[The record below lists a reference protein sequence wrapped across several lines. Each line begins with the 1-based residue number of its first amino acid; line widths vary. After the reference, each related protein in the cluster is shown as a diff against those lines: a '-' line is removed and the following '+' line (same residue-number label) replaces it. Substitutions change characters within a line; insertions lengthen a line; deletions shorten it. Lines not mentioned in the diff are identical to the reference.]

1 MFSSEGRLASVIVE
15 NNLGGIRVFG
25 GAEASEILYLLV
37 GRTDQ
42 VVPGDLSTQQLR
54 KLALLQRSAPSDADP
69 IRSNLLDSANIWITC
84 NPFTG
89 EIKSAPVA
97 EVGETQLANTRTA
110 VEGDGTAGVQAVV
123 REARALASAGIREQ

>member
-1 MFSSEGRLASVIVE
+1 MFSAEGRLASVIVE
-15 NNLGGIRVFG
+15 NNLGGTKVFG

-54 KLALLQRSAPSDADP
+54 KQALLQRSAPSEADP
-69 IRSNLLDSANIWITC
+69 VRSNLLDSANIWITC

-97 EVGETQLANTRTA
+97 EVDEAVLTSTRTA
-110 VEGDGTAGVQAVV
+110 VAANGDAGVQAVV
-123 REARALASAGIREQ
+123 RGARTLAIAGIREQ